1 VVRWLASRVL
11 GPWRTLRG
19 QQMND
24 PLDVSL
30 CDHELLA
37 ELEMMTNLII
47 AASEA
52 EGVLTQPV
60 MDRVLGL

>member
-1 VVRWLASRVL
+1 
-11 GPWRTLRG
+11 
-19 QQMND
+19 MND

-47 AASEA
+47 AGAKPKA
-52 EGVLTQPV
+52 Y
-60 MDRVLGL
+60 